1 MFVVDYLLVG
11 VLVNLF
17 FEITQKGNWGL
28 LDRINVLLFYPL
40 FIVGVLGVAVLANT
54 FSFLKNQ

>member
-1 MFVVDYLLVG
+1 MFVVNYLLVG

-17 FEITQKGNWGL
+17 FEITQKGEWDL
-28 LDRINVLLFYPL
+28 PDRINVLLFYPL
-40 FIVGVLGVAVLANT
+40 FITGVLGVAVLANT

>member
-1 MFVVDYLLVG
+1 MFVVNYLLVG

-17 FEITQKGNWGL
+17 FEITQKGEWDL
-28 LDRINVLLFYPL
+28 SDRFNVLLFYRL
-40 FIVGVLGVAVLANT
+40 FITGVLGVAVLANT

>member
-1 MFVVDYLLVG
+1 MFVVNYLLVG

-17 FEITQKGNWGL
+17 FEITQKGEWDL
-28 LDRINVLLFYPL
+28 SDRINVLLFYPL
-40 FIVGVLGVAVLANT
+40 LITGVLGVAVLANT

>member
-1 MFVVDYLLVG
+1 MFVVNYLLVG

-17 FEITQKGNWGL
+17 FEITQKGEWNL
-28 LDRINVLLFYPL
+28 SDINNVLLFYPL
-40 FIVGVLGVAVLANT
+40 FIAGVLGVAVLANT

>member
-1 MFVVDYLLVG
+1 MFIVNYLLVG

-17 FEITQKGNWGL
+17 FEITQKGEWDL
-28 LDRINVLLFYPL
+28 SDRINVLLFYTL
-40 FIVGVLGVAVLANT
+40 FITGVLGVAVLANT

>member
-17 FEITQKGNWGL
+17 FEITQKGNWRL
-28 LDRINVLLFYPL
+28 SDRINVLLFYPL
-40 FIVGVLGVAVLANT
+40 FVVGVLGVAIVVNT

>member
-1 MFVVDYLLVG
+1 MFIVNYLLVG

-17 FEITQKGNWGL
+17 FEITQKGKWDL
-28 LDRINVLLFYPL
+28 SDRINVLLFYPL
-40 FIVGVLGVAVLANT
+40 LIMGVLGVAVLANT

>member
-1 MFVVDYLLVG
+1 MFIVNYLLVG

-17 FEITQKGNWGL
+17 FEITQKGKWDL
-28 LDRINVLLFYPL
+28 SDRINVLLFYPL
-40 FIVGVLGVAVLANT
+40 FITGVLGVAVLANT